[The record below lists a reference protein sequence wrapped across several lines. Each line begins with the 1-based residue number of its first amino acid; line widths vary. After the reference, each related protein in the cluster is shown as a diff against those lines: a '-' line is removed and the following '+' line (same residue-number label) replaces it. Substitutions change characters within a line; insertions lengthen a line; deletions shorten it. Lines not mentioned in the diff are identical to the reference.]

1 MKRSGRLG
9 SMVGSRREMCRML
22 VVEFG
27 AGGWYWPDSRKG
39 LMFDMRRR
47 EEAEGDRRMMG
58 SGRREDFLGW
68 EGRPEGTEEW
78 VVEGRAEVAEAAAGG
93 FGRARLL
100 LAR

>member
-1 MKRSGRLG
+1 MKRSGRLV
-9 SMVGSRREMCRML
+9 SIVGRRREICRML

-39 LMFDMRRR
+39 FMFDMRRR
-47 EEAEGDRRMMG
+47 EEAEGERRMMG

-68 EGRPEGTEEW
+68 DGRLGGTEEG
-78 VVEGRAEVAEAAAGG
+78 VIEGRAEVAEAAVGG